1 MQFPQVR
8 RTDRRYP
15 QYIESLH
22 KQYTKTKEEMS
33 FWNNF
38 SMIMLFVELMIAFN
52 TWDSMGI
59 RLFGY
64 LTIPSYWYYTQ
75 CRNKWREVKVQLIK
89 EGYHPLE

>member
-1 MQFPQVR
+1 MQFPKVN

-15 QYIESLH
+15 QYIDSLYI
-22 KQYTKTKEEMS
+22 QYKKTKQEMS
-33 FWNNF
+33 FWNTF
-38 SMIMLFVELMIAFN
+38 SIIMFFVEVFIAIS

-75 CRNKWREVKVQLIK
+75 CRNKWRKVKVQLIT
-89 EGYHPLE
+89 EGYHPLD